1 MQAADNGSSSTPA
14 LPSQRSAQW
23 LSQSLWIAAIWFGVG
38 LFDATQTVFV
48 MRSEGMHHAWGLLF
62 ATQIFAWVPWAIATP
77 MVLRLARRYPPEQW
91 KRFSTWSV
99 HLAACAAIGL
109 LFAAWN
115 AVQERSLNP
124 YANMP
129 DAGRFSTLLLSKFGN
144 GLLAFVILYS
154 FILAVS
160 YVLDTRDRLA
170 RQETE
175 TARLNEQLS
184 KAQLNALRRQIEPHF
199 LFNTLNA
206 IAGLVREQ
214 RNDAAVS
221 MIAGLSDCLRRVMND
236 SNRQQIPLGEELEFV
251 QKYLDIQKVRFE
263 ERLQLNIDVP
273 TELFSAQVPSLLLQ
287 PMVENAIK
295 HGIAKR
301 VQGGAIR
308 IAGVRS
314 NGSLKLSVYN
324 DGPGLPS
331 DWEKS
336 ESGIGISNVRSRLRG
351 LYGDAFEF
359 SIKNQTPDGGPGGV
373 EVSVIVPF
381 ISGPDIAT
389 SIEE

>member
-1 MQAADNGSSSTPA
+1 M
-14 LPSQRSAQW
+14 PSEE
-23 LSQSLWIAAIWFGVG
+23 LSQSLWVAAIWFGVG

-62 ATQIFAWVPWAIATP
+62 ATQIVAWVPWAIATP
-77 MVLRLARRYPPEQW
+77 MVLRLARRYPPAQW
-91 KRFSTWSV
+91 RRLSTWSA
-99 HLAACAAIGL
+99 HLAACLAIGL
-109 LFAAWN
+109 IFAAWN
-115 AVQERSLNP
+115 AALEKLLNP
-124 YANMP
+124 YANVP
-129 DAGRFSTLLLSKFGN
+129 DAGRFSTLLLSKFEN

-214 RNDAAVS
+214 RNDAAVI
-221 MIAGLSDCLRRVMND
+221 MIAGLSDCLRRVIDN

-251 QKYLDIQKVRFE
+251 EKYLNIQKVRFE

-273 TELFSAQVPSLLLQ
+273 TELYSAQVPSLILQ

-314 NGSLKLSVYN
+314 NGTVTLSVYN
-324 DGPGLPS
+324 DGPSLPS

-336 ESGIGISNVRSRLRG
+336 ESGIGISNIRSRLRG
-351 LYGDAFEF
+351 LYGDDFEF
-359 SIKNQTPDGGPGGV
+359 TMKNQTLGAEANGKTTGV
-373 EVSVIVPF
+373 EVSVSVPF
-381 ISGPDIAT
+381 ASVPGVP
-389 SIEE
+389 IEC